1 VFLLLSDG
9 ITRMN
14 YVYRTSD
21 TVGISSKTTRR
32 TSDRITKVTSHVFE
46 RFGVR
51 VNDGITQIMDAYR
64 TIDKVHTSSVRIHR
78 TSYLTAN
85 IKDDV
90 SAPYAN
96 VRHTRR
102 TIDQTVDVEGR
113 ISIAYV
119 YFTRKDRLRGA
130 KSRHT

>member
-1 VFLLLSDG
+1 VLWLLSDG
-9 ITRMN
+9 ITQIN

-21 TVGISSKTTRR
+21 TVGISSITTRR
-32 TSDRITKVTSHVFE
+32 TSDLITKVTSDVFE
-46 RFGVR
+46 RLGVR

-64 TIDKVHTSSVRIHR
+64 TIDKVHTSSIRIHR

-102 TIDQTVDVEGR
+102 TIDHTVDVEGR

-119 YFTRKDRLRGA
+119 DFTSKVRLRGA
-130 KSRHT
+130 KSRQT